1 MRKAVLSIIG
11 FLALAGIVGY
21 VATWGGGLQSQQSAG
36 GGVGAAT
43 PAPEKGV
50 GRVGGDQAVAGVPVP
65 GVVNEDT
72 AGSAAGGGVSSVGSL
87 PPIGPDIVKTAGISI
102 EVRSG
107 GFETAFN
114 AATTIAG
121 RYGGYVEDSSMQG
134 IKAKSG
140 ELTIRLPATAF
151 DRAMNDLRGLG
162 SVEGQSIS
170 GQDVTSQFVDLNA
183 RLRTWQAQEA
193 VLLRL
198 MRGATSIES
207 TLRVQNQLQEVQF
220 RIEQIKG
227 QLRLLENQTTLATI
241 DVSLR
246 EVGAV
251 FGVRRTEAHERPSL
265 GEAWDR
271 AVDGFLGVIFAVV
284 VGLGYLIPLAAIAF
298 AIGFGYRRYRARP
311 ASAA

>member
-21 VATWGGGLQSQQSAG
+21 VATWGGGTQSRQTGG
-36 GGVGAAT
+36 GGVAAASR
-43 PAPEKGV
+43 APEKALLGSEE
-50 GRVGGDQAVAGVPVP
+50 GVAGGVP
-65 GVVNEDT
+65 GT
-72 AGSAAGGGVSSVGSL
+72 ANGGGAAPAAGGGVSSVGSL
-87 PPIGPDIVKTAGISI
+87 PPVGPDIVKTAGISI
-102 EVRSG
+102 EVKKG

-140 ELTIRLPATAF
+140 ELTIRVPASAF
-151 DRAMNDLRGLG
+151 DQAMNDLRGLG

-183 RLRTWQAQEA
+183 RLRTWEAQEA

-198 MRGATSIES
+198 MRRATSIES
-207 TLRVQNQLQEVQF
+207 TLRVQNQLQDVQF

-227 QLRLLENQTTLATI
+227 QLRLLENQTSLATI

-251 FGVRRTEAHERPSL
+251 VGVRQTVGRERPSL

-284 VGLGYLIPLAAIAF
+284 VGLGYLVPLAAIAF

>member
-1 MRKAVLSIIG
+1 MRKAVLSIVG

-21 VATWGGGLQSQQSAG
+21 AVTWDRSPLSRQSGG
-36 GGVGAAT
+36 GGVGAASR
-43 PAPEKGV
+43 APEKAV
-50 GRVGGDQAVAGVPVP
+50 GAVGSDEGFAGVVVP
-65 GVVNEDT
+65 GT
-72 AGSAAGGGVSSVGSL
+72 ANRGGAGLDAGGGLSSVGSL

-102 EVRSG
+102 EVEKG

-121 RYGGYVEDSSMQG
+121 RYGGYVQDSSMRG

-140 ELTIRLPATAF
+140 QLTIRVPASAF
-151 DRAMNDLRGLG
+151 DQAMNDLRGLG

-170 GQDVTSQFVDLNA
+170 GQDVTSQFVDLDA
-183 RLRTWQAQEA
+183 RLRTWEAQEA

-198 MRGATSIES
+198 MRRATSIES
-207 TLRVQNQLQEVQF
+207 TLRVQNQLQDVQF

-227 QLRLLENQTTLATI
+227 QLRLLENQTSLATI

-251 FGVRRTEAHERPSL
+251 VGVRQTAARERPSL

>member
-21 VATWGGGLQSQQSAG
+21 VATWGGGTQAGQTGG
-36 GGVGAAT
+36 GGVAAASR
-43 PAPEKGV
+43 APEKALL
-50 GRVGGDQAVAGVPVP
+50 GGDEGIAGVVVP
-65 GVVNEDT
+65 GT
-72 AGSAAGGGVSSVGSL
+72 ASGGGADAAAGGGGLSSIGSL
-87 PPIGPDIVKTAGISI
+87 PPVGPDIVKTAGISI
-102 EVRSG
+102 EVKKG

-140 ELTIRLPATAF
+140 ELTIRVPATAF
-151 DRAMNDLRGLG
+151 DQAMNDLRGLG

-183 RLRTWQAQEA
+183 RLRTWEAQEA

-198 MRGATSIES
+198 MRRATSIES
-207 TLRVQNQLQEVQF
+207 TLRVQNQLQDVQF

-227 QLRLLENQTTLATI
+227 QLRLLENQTSLATI

-251 FGVRRTEAHERPSL
+251 VGVRQTVARERPSL

-284 VGLGYLIPLAAIAF
+284 VGLGYLVPLAAIAF

>member
-1 MRKAVLSIIG
+1 MRKVVLSIIG
-11 FLALAGIVGY
+11 FLVIAGIVGY
-21 VATWGGGLQSQQSAG
+21 VVRWDGGPQSLQTSG
-36 GGVGAAT
+36 GGVGAASR
-43 PAPEKGV
+43 PPEKAVGV
-50 GRVGGDQAVAGVPVP
+50 VGGDEGFADVTVP
-65 GVVNEDT
+65 GAASGNG
-72 AGSAAGGGVSSVGSL
+72 AGPAAGGELSSVGSL

-102 EVRSG
+102 EVKRG

-114 AATTIAG
+114 SATTIAG
-121 RYGGYVEDSSMQG
+121 RYGGYVEDSSMHG
-134 IKAKSG
+134 IKAKLG
-140 ELTIRLPATAF
+140 ELTIRVPASAF

-170 GQDVTSQFVDLNA
+170 GQDVTSQFVDLDA

-198 MRGATSIES
+198 MRRATSIET
-207 TLRVQNQLQEVQF
+207 TLRVQNQLQDVQF

-227 QLRLLENQTTLATI
+227 QLRLLENQTSLATI

-251 FGVRRTEAHERPSL
+251 VGVRQAAARERPSL
-265 GEAWDR
+265 GKAWDR

-298 AIGFGYRRYRARP
+298 AIGFGYRRYRAKP

>member
-21 VATWGGGLQSQQSAG
+21 VATWGGGTDAGRTG
-36 GGVGAAT
+36 GGMAA
-43 PAPEKGV
+43 PSRAPEKALGAF
-50 GRVGGDQAVAGVPVP
+50 GSDEGVAGAVVP
-65 GVVNEDT
+65 GT
-72 AGSAAGGGVSSVGSL
+72 ASGGGAGPAAGGGLSSVGTL
-87 PPIGPDIVKTAGISI
+87 PPLGPDIVKTAGISI
-102 EVRSG
+102 EVKKG
-107 GFETAFN
+107 AFETAFN
-114 AATTIAG
+114 VATTIAG
-121 RYGGYVEDSSMQG
+121 RYGGYIQDSSMQG

-140 ELTIRLPATAF
+140 ELTIRVPASAF
-151 DRAMNDLRGLG
+151 DQAMNDLRGLG

-183 RLRTWQAQEA
+183 RLRTWEAQEA

-198 MRGATSIES
+198 MRRATSIES
-207 TLRVQNQLQEVQF
+207 TLRVQNQLQDVQF

-227 QLRLLENQTTLATI
+227 QLRLLENQTSLATI

-251 FGVRRTEAHERPSL
+251 VGVRQTMARERPSL

-271 AVDGFLGVIFAVV
+271 AIDGFLGVIFAVV

>member
-1 MRKAVLSIIG
+1 MRKAVLSIVG

-21 VATWGGGLQSQQSAG
+21 VATWDGGPQSLQTSG
-36 GGVGAAT
+36 GGVGAASR
-43 PAPEKGV
+43 APEKAVGV
-50 GRVGGDQAVAGVPVP
+50 VGGDEGFADVTVP
-65 GVVNEDT
+65 GAASGNA
-72 AGSAAGGGVSSVGSL
+72 AGPAAGGGLSSIGSL
-87 PPIGPDIVKTAGISI
+87 PAIGPDIVKTAGISI
-102 EVRSG
+102 EVKRG

-114 AATTIAG
+114 SATTIAG
-121 RYGGYVEDSSMQG
+121 RYGGYVEDSSMRG

-140 ELTIRLPATAF
+140 ELTIRVPASAF
-151 DRAMNDLRGLG
+151 DQAMNDIRGLG

-170 GQDVTSQFVDLNA
+170 GQDVTSQFVDLDA
-183 RLRTWQAQEA
+183 RLRTWEAQEA

-198 MRGATSIES
+198 MRRATSIES
-207 TLRVQNQLQEVQF
+207 TLRVQNQLQDVQF

-227 QLRLLENQTTLATI
+227 QLRLLENQTSLATI

-251 FGVRRTEAHERPSL
+251 VGVRQTAARERPSL

-271 AVDGFLGVIFAVV
+271 AVEGFLGVIFAVI

>member
-21 VATWGGGLQSQQSAG
+21 VATWGGGLQSRQSAG
-36 GGVGAAT
+36 GGVAAASR
-43 PAPEKGV
+43 APEKAV
-50 GRVGGDQAVAGVPVP
+50 GRVGGDQVVSGVPMP
-65 GVVNEDT
+65 GAVNEDA
-72 AGSAAGGGVSSVGSL
+72 AGAAAGGGLSSVGSL

-102 EVRSG
+102 EVKRD

-121 RYGGYVEDSSMQG
+121 RYGGYVEGSSMQG

-140 ELTIRLPATAF
+140 ELRIRVPASAF
-151 DRAMNDLRGLG
+151 DQAMNDLRGLG

-170 GQDVTSQFVDLNA
+170 GQDVTSQFVDLDA
-183 RLRTWQAQEA
+183 RLRTWEAQEA

-198 MRGATSIES
+198 MRRATSIES
-207 TLRVQNQLQEVQF
+207 TLRVQNQLQDVQF

-227 QLRLLENQTTLATI
+227 QLRLLENQTSLATI

-251 FGVRRTEAHERPSL
+251 VGVRKTAAGERPSL

-311 ASAA
+311 ASTA

>member
-1 MRKAVLSIIG
+1 
-11 FLALAGIVGY
+11 
-21 VATWGGGLQSQQSAG
+21 
-36 GGVGAAT
+36 
-43 PAPEKGV
+43 
-50 GRVGGDQAVAGVPVP
+50 
-65 GVVNEDT
+65 
-72 AGSAAGGGVSSVGSL
+72 
-87 PPIGPDIVKTAGISI
+87 VKTAGISI
-102 EVRSG
+102 EVKRG

-114 AATTIAG
+114 SATTIAG
-121 RYGGYVEDSSMQG
+121 RYGGYVEDSSMHG
-134 IKAKSG
+134 IKAKLG
-140 ELTIRLPATAF
+140 ELTIRVPASAF

-170 GQDVTSQFVDLNA
+170 GQDVTSQFVDLDA

-198 MRGATSIES
+198 MRRATSIET
-207 TLRVQNQLQEVQF
+207 TLRVQNQLQDVQF

-227 QLRLLENQTTLATI
+227 QLRLLENQTSLATI

-251 FGVRRTEAHERPSL
+251 VGVRQAGARERPSL

-298 AIGFGYRRYRARP
+298 AIGLGYRRYRAKP

>member
-21 VATWGGGLQSQQSAG
+21 VATWGGGTPAGQTG
-36 GGVGAAT
+36 GGVAA
-43 PAPEKGV
+43 PSRAPEKALGAF
-50 GRVGGDQAVAGVPVP
+50 GSDEGVAGAVVP
-65 GVVNEDT
+65 GT
-72 AGSAAGGGVSSVGSL
+72 ASGGGAGPAAGGGLSSVGTL
-87 PPIGPDIVKTAGISI
+87 PPFGPDIVKTAGISI
-102 EVRSG
+102 EVKKG

-114 AATTIAG
+114 VATTIAG
-121 RYGGYVEDSSMQG
+121 RYGGYVQDSSMQG

-140 ELTIRLPATAF
+140 ELTIRVPASAF
-151 DRAMNDLRGLG
+151 DQAMNDLRGLG

-183 RLRTWQAQEA
+183 RLRTWEAQEA

-198 MRGATSIES
+198 MRRATSIES
-207 TLRVQNQLQEVQF
+207 TLRVQNQLQDVQF

-227 QLRLLENQTTLATI
+227 QLRLLENQTSLATI

-251 FGVRRTEAHERPSL
+251 VGIRETMARERPSL

-271 AVDGFLGVIFAVV
+271 AIDGFLGVIFAVV

>member
-1 MRKAVLSIIG
+1 MRKALLSIIG

-21 VATWGGGLQSQQSAG
+21 VATWGGGPESRQTSG
-36 GGVGAAT
+36 PRVGAASR
-43 PAPEKGV
+43 APDQVLGAV
-50 GRVGGDQAVAGVPVP
+50 GSDEGVAGVPGP
-65 GVVNEDT
+65 VNGEA
-72 AGSAAGGGVSSVGSL
+72 AGAAGGGGLSSIGSL

-102 EVRSG
+102 EVKAG

-121 RYGGYVEDSSMQG
+121 RYGGYVQDSSMRG
-134 IKAKSG
+134 IKAKAG
-140 ELTIRLPATAF
+140 ELTIRVPASAF
-151 DRAMNDLRGLG
+151 EQAMNDLRGLG

-170 GQDVTSQFVDLNA
+170 GQDVTSQFIDLDA

-198 MRGATSIES
+198 MQRATSIES
-207 TLRVQNQLQEVQF
+207 TLRVQNQLQDVQF

-227 QLRLLENQTTLATI
+227 QLRLLENQTSLATI

-251 FGVRRTEAHERPSL
+251 VGVRQAAARDRPSL

-284 VGLGYLIPLAAIAF
+284 VGLGYLVPLAAIAF
-298 AIGFGYRRYRARP
+298 AIGLGYRRYRARP
-311 ASAA
+311 APTA